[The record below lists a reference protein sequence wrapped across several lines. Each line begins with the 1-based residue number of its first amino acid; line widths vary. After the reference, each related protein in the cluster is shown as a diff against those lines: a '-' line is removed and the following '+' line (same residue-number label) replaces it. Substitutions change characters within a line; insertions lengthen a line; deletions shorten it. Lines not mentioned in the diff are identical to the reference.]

1 MIKKI
6 EVNGYK
12 IPGQRG
18 GIALWK
24 ALYNV
29 LNNPGISQKHQLADA
44 ASFSSL
50 NHSTLGWLTSP
61 GTNSPAGK
69 LWDRRKEGVFR
80 LYPNQWTQNAFDHI
94 PHPDEV
100 LSKEMRLRVKDT
112 KLFKTG
118 DCLLETVG
126 PSQRRVT
133 FVNYAV
139 SDGGKYDQGCLVP
152 NSERV
157 NYFENPDEI
166 IATIDLKPYV
176 ANPDW
181 PSYSIQQHLKAQ
193 VLVDGK
199 FEVVFHSFLSAV

>member
-1 MIKKI
+1 MTKKI

-18 GIALWK
+18 GIAVWK

-44 ASFSSL
+44 ACFSSL

-69 LWDRRKEGVFR
+69 LWDRRKEGAFR
-80 LYPNQWTQNAFDHI
+80 LYPNEWTQIAFDLI
-94 PHPDEV
+94 PHPDQV
-100 LSKEMRLRVKDT
+100 LTEEIRRSVRST
-112 KLFKTG
+112 KRFKAG
-118 DCLLETVG
+118 DCLVETVASE
-126 PSQRRVT
+126 PRHVT
-133 FVNYAV
+133 FVNYVVTDA
-139 SDGGKYDQGCLVP
+139 GKYDHGCLVP

-166 IATIDLKPYV
+166 TATIEIVPYFP
-176 ANPDW
+176 NPDW

-199 FEVVFHSFLSAV
+199 LEVVWVSRLSAV

>member
-1 MIKKI
+1 MTKKP

-18 GIALWK
+18 GTALWK

-61 GTNSPAGK
+61 GANSPAGK

-80 LYPNQWTQNAFDHI
+80 LYPNEWTQTALDLI
-94 PHPDEV
+94 PHPDQV
-100 LSKEMRLRVKDT
+100 LSEEIRRRVQST
-112 KLFKTG
+112 KRFKAG
-118 DCLLETVG
+118 DRLLETVSG
-126 PSQRRVT
+126 DQRHVT
-133 FVNYAV
+133 FVKYAV
-139 SDGGKYDQGCLVP
+139 SDGGKYNHGCLVP

-166 IATIDLKPYV
+166 IATTEIVPY
-176 ANPDW
+176 APNPDW

-199 FEVVFHSFLSAV
+199 LEVVFHSFLSAI